1 MVCSQVTE
9 EVGQRLRRVVEV
21 ERRRGHIVQNLFMR
35 VKVAIPLEKPLRRG
49 GYLLDSGGQRVWVKF
64 RYERLP
70 MHCHVCNMLG
80 HDLKHCASYFACT
93 KTGEVACQYGEWLK
107 ASGGRP

>member
-1 MVCSQVTE
+1 M
-9 EVGQRLRRVVEV
+9 
-21 ERRRGHIVQNLFMR
+21 QNLFMR
-35 VKVAIPLEKPLRRG
+35 VKVAIPLEKPLRQG

-64 RYERLP
+64 RYKRLP
-70 MHCHVCNMLG
+70 MHCHFCGMLG

-93 KTGEVACQYGEWLK
+93 KTGEVVCQYCEWLK

>member
-1 MVCSQVTE
+1 MVCSQVME

-49 GYLLDSGGQRVWVKF
+49 GYLLDSGGQS
-64 RYERLP
+64 
-70 MHCHVCNMLG
+70 LG
-80 HDLKHCASYFACT
+80 K
-93 KTGEVACQYGEWLK
+93 V
-107 ASGGRP
+107 